1 MWTLWAFA
9 GLWML
14 VGEANAVGPS
24 AGSWDVKISAST
36 HLDNRG
42 YLVKRLDGASQV
54 DCREVKKQNG
64 SGRCTFIQNNP
75 DCKIDDGFLNY
86 LNGVFCVFPHSLQPL
101 AVVLYILWLLYLF
114 VILGVTAEKFFCPNL
129 SAISTKLKLAHNVA
143 GVTFLAFG
151 NGAPDVFSAVVA
163 FSDPRTAGLAIGAL
177 FGAGIFV
184 TTIVAGGIALVR
196 PFRAA
201 SRPFLRDAVFYMVAV
216 FLTFVALYFEQ
227 VTLGEALSYLGLYI
241 FYVLTVVIS
250 TWLHKRR
257 RRERLAPPS
266 STEPELPTDAELP
279 SDSGEDYGELNAVV
293 AGSCFEKSLNPGL
306 AHLQSITGRRGPP
319 PLAATHSD
327 EDSACAALMWAAA
340 RGGREE
346 KPQVLPR
353 LDSHQTR
360 RNLGSPQ
367 PILPVEIV
375 LLLTVPVVDPDRED
389 QNWKRPLNCLHL
401 ITGPLVCTLTLKS
414 GAYGLYKIQGVFP
427 VWALVL
433 LVGAA
438 LAGIVFCTTRNDEP
452 PLYHCVFAF
461 LGFLVSALWIST
473 AATEVVNLLRTMG
486 VIFNLSNTVLGLT
499 LLAWG
504 NSIGDM
510 FSDLTMARQGYPR
523 MAFSACFGGIIFN
536 MLVGVG
542 LGCLLQMTSTKSV
555 VRLESEGLLVWIL
568 AGALGF
574 SLVFSFLSVPAQCFQ
589 LGRGYGC
596 CLIVYYLV
604 FLTIALLTEFRVI
617 QLSAY

>member
-9 GLWML
+9 GLWIL
-14 VGEANAVGPS
+14 VGEASAVGLS

-36 HLDNRG
+36 PLDNRG

-86 LNGVFCVFPHSLQPL
+86 LNGVFCVFPHSLQSL
-101 AVVLYILWLLYLF
+101 AVVLYVLWLLYLF

-279 SDSGEDYGELNAVV
+279 SDSGEDYGEEYQPLLP
-293 AGSCFEKSLNPGL
+293 SEESTFRILTDSLNPL
-306 AHLQSITGRRGPP
+306 DYRKWRRKPCYWKM
-319 PLAATHSD
+319 LK
-327 EDSACAALMWAAA
+327 AC
-340 RGGREE
+340 
-346 KPQVLPR
+346 K
-353 LDSHQTR
+353 
-360 RNLGSPQ
+360 
-367 PILPVEIV
+367 LPVEIV

-568 AGALGF
+568 AGALGL

-604 FLTIALLTEFRVI
+604 FLTIALLTEFQVI